1 MRVLWCRARFGSTL
15 DRMTTTLITG
25 ANKGLGYETA
35 RRLLAEGHDVWV
47 GARDEARGR
56 AAAQELGA
64 KYVALDVTDDA
75 SVAAA
80 VETVGT
86 LDVLVNNAGISG
98 GMVPVGEVTPDLVE
112 RVFATNVVGLVRV
125 TQAFT
130 PLLKRSAN
138 PVIVNVSS
146 GMGSITIT
154 SDPERFESS
163 LIGLQYP
170 ASKSAVN
177 MLTTQ
182 YAKALPEMR
191 VNCVD
196 PGYTA
201 TDFNRH
207 RGVKTVEQGAD
218 AIVQMALLDA
228 SGPTGTYVD
237 DQGTVP
243 W

>member
-1 MRVLWCRARFGSTL
+1 
-15 DRMTTTLITG
+15 MTTTLITG

-56 AAAQELGA
+56 AAAEALGA
-64 KYVALDVTDDA
+64 RFVQLDVTDDA

-80 VETVGT
+80 VKTIGA
-86 LDVLVNNAGISG
+86 LDVLINNAGISG
-98 GMVPVGEVTPDLVE
+98 GMVPVPEVTPELVE
-112 RVFATNVVGLVRV
+112 TVFATNVVGLVRV
-125 TQAFT
+125 TQAFVPT
-130 PLLKRSAN
+130 LERSEN
-138 PVIVNVSS
+138 PVIVNVTS
-146 GMGSITIT
+146 GMGSHALT
-154 SDPERFESS
+154 SDPDRVESTFV
-163 LIGLQYP
+163 GLQYP

-177 MLTTQ
+177 MLTAQ
-182 YAKALPEMR
+182 YAKALPGMR

-201 TDFNRH
+201 TDFNQH
-207 RGVKTVEQGAD
+207 RGHKTVEQGAD
-218 AIVQMALLDA
+218 AIVQMALLDQ

>member
-1 MRVLWCRARFGSTL
+1 
-15 DRMTTTLITG
+15 MTTTLITG

-237 DQGTVP
+237 DQGAVP

>member
-1 MRVLWCRARFGSTL
+1 
-15 DRMTTTLITG
+15 MTTTLITG

-56 AAAQELGA
+56 AAADALGA
-64 KYVALDVTDDA
+64 KFVHLDVTDDA

-80 VETVGT
+80 VETVGD
-86 LDVLVNNAGISG
+86 LDVLINNAGISG
-98 GMVPVGEVTPDLVE
+98 GFVPVAEVTPDLVE
-112 RVFATNVVGLVRV
+112 TVFATNVIGLVRV
-125 TQAFT
+125 TQAFA
-130 PLLKRSAN
+130 PALHRSEN
-138 PVIVNVSS
+138 PVIVNVTS
-146 GMGSITIT
+146 GMGSHALT
-154 SDPERFESS
+154 SDPDRVEST
-163 LIGLQYP
+163 IVGLQYP

-177 MLTTQ
+177 MLTAQ
-182 YAKALPEMR
+182 YAKALPDMR

-201 TDFNRH
+201 TDFNGH
-207 RGVKTVEQGAD
+207 RGYKTVEQGAE
-218 AIVQMALLDA
+218 AIVRMALLDQ